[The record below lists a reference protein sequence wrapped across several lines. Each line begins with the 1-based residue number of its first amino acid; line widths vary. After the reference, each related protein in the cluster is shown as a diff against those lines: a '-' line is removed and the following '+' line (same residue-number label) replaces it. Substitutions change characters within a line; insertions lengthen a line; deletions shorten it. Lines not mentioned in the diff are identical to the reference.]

1 MYQIY
6 PTKRVGAD
14 IEFLAH
20 EKGLLTINHMI
31 SNEGIDPDVDGNKYA
46 IKGSFIDKDGKV
58 VKPTYTASGVTFSA
72 DPIGILFAT
81 VNVTHGDAHGA
92 VMVKGVVKGNWL
104 LACSQAKQ
112 KYNEKI
118 GEKIV
123 EALPGISVLGDDG
136 SYVAAKPAAAG
147 AGA

>member
-6 PTKRVGAD
+6 PTKKVGAD

-58 VKPTYTASGVTFSA
+58 VTPTYTASGVTFSA

-92 VMVKGVVKGNWL
+92 VMLEFVVKGNWL
-104 LACSQAKQ
+104 LACSKAK
-112 KYNEKI
+112 
-118 GEKIV
+118 
-123 EALPGISVLGDDG
+123 
-136 SYVAAKPAAAG
+136 
-147 AGA
+147 